1 MRREV
6 IIKIAKILK
15 ALGNDKRLCIVMHLA
30 QRELKVNELEQLI
43 GLSQSALSQH
53 LAILRAEKIVKTR
66 REAQSIFYSL
76 ADKDVLELLNILRK
90 IYAAD

>member
-1 MRREV
+1 MRREL

-76 ADKDVLELLNILRK
+76 ADKDVLELLNILRR

>member
-76 ADKDVLELLNILRK
+76 ADKDVLELLNILRR

>member
-1 MRREV
+1 MRSEV

-76 ADKDVLELLNILRK
+76 ADKDVLELLNILRR